1 MKKIIILL
9 VFLSGLTTQA
19 QQTGSTLQQ
28 SVVVVKGEGIVKI
41 VPDQVLIRSRIE
53 HEGDDA
59 GDVKKQNDAVVAKIL
74 SYLKSQGI
82 EEKNFRTEYMNLNKN
97 YNYNDKSYSYVANQ
111 AISIKLENLK
121 NYEELMSG
129 LLEAGL
135 NRIDGIEFQ
144 SSTKEEHTSE
154 ARKKAVENAK
164 MKAEE
169 YAAALGQTIGKAVN
183 ISEVETNN
191 YQPVYRMEM
200 MKSSADAGGEET
212 IAPGEME
219 VTARVTVS
227 FMLN

>member
-9 VFLSGLTTQA
+9 VFMTAMATQA
-19 QQTGSTLQQ
+19 QQPVASSQN
-28 SVVVVKGEGIVKI
+28 SVVTVKGEGTVKV

-53 HEGDDA
+53 HEGNDA
-59 GDVKKQNDAVVAKIL
+59 GEVKKQNDAAIAKIIA
-74 SYLKSQGI
+74 YLKSRGI

-97 YNYNDKSYSYVANQ
+97 YNYNEKSYSYVANQ
-111 AISIKLENLK
+111 AISIKLEDLK

-144 SSTKEEHTSE
+144 SSKKDEHAAA
-154 ARKKAVENAK
+154 ARKKAMENAK
-164 MKAEE
+164 LKAGE
-169 YAAALGQTIGKAVN
+169 YAGALGQTIGKAVN
-183 ISEVETNN
+183 ISELETNN

-200 MKSSADAGGEET
+200 MQSSADAGGEET

-219 VTARVTVS
+219 ITARVTVS
-227 FMLN
+227 FKLD

>member
-1 MKKIIILL
+1 MKKLIILL
-9 VFLSGLTTQA
+9 VFMSTFSTQA
-19 QQTGSTLQQ
+19 QQPGSAVQH
-28 SVVVVKGEGIVKI
+28 SVVTVKGEGTVKV

-53 HEGDDA
+53 HEGNDA
-59 GDVKKQNDAVVAKIL
+59 GEVKKQNDAAVAKIL
-74 SYLKSQGI
+74 SYLKSRGI
-82 EEKNFRTEYMNLNKN
+82 EEKNFRTEYLNLNKN

-111 AISIKLENLK
+111 AFSIKLENLK
-121 NYEELMSG
+121 EYEELMGG

-144 SSTKEEHTSE
+144 SSKKEEHSSA

-169 YAAALGQTIGKAVN
+169 YAAALGQTIGKAVG
-183 ISEVETNN
+183 ISEMETNN

-219 VTARVTVS
+219 VTARVTVN

>member
-1 MKKIIILL
+1 MKKLFILVVL
-9 VFLSGLTTQA
+9 MSAVATQA
-19 QQTGSTLQQ
+19 QNPDNFIRE
-28 SVVVVKGEGIVKI
+28 SVVTVKGEGTVKV

-53 HEGDDA
+53 HEGNDA
-59 GDVKKQNDAVVAKIL
+59 GEVKKQNDAAVAKIL
-74 SYLKSQGI
+74 EYLKSRNI
-82 EEKNFRTEYMNLNKN
+82 DEKNFRTEYMNLNKN

-144 SSTKEEHTSE
+144 SSSKEEHASA

-164 MKAEE
+164 LKAGE
-169 YAAALGQTIGKAVN
+169 YAGALGQSIGKAFN

-200 MKSSADAGGEET
+200 MKSSADAEGEET

-219 VTARVTVS
+219 ITARVTVS
-227 FMLN
+227 FRLN

>member
-1 MKKIIILL
+1 MKKLIILAVL
-9 VFLSGLTTQA
+9 MSAVSTQA
-19 QQTGSTLQQ
+19 QEPQSFIQQ
-28 SVVVVKGEGIVKI
+28 PVVTVKGEGTVKV

-53 HEGDDA
+53 HEGNDA
-59 GDVKKQNDAVVAKIL
+59 GEVKKQNDAAVAKIL
-74 SYLKSQGI
+74 KYLKSRGI

-97 YNYNDKSYSYVANQ
+97 YNYNDKTYSYVANQ
-111 AISIKLENLK
+111 AISIKLEDLK
-121 NYEELMSG
+121 NYEEVMSG

-144 SSTKEEHTSE
+144 SSKKEEHESA

-164 MKAEE
+164 LKAGE
-169 YAAALGQTIGKAVN
+169 YAAALGQTIGNALN

-200 MKSSADAGGEET
+200 MKSSADAGGEKT

-227 FMLN
+227 FKLN